1 MSTDTFESI
10 FGSNLRHG
18 KNEVNATATLT
29 GAKYVGI
36 YFGAHWAPP
45 CRLFNEKLADFYKRA
60 NEGGRNIEVVFV
72 SVDGNEAAF
81 ERHYEKHGPWLAVP
95 YKDTARI
102 ASLKQRYGI
111 NGLPTLIVLDETVS
125 QVSDDGRQDILN
137 SEGSLVAL
145 ENWEKI
151 RQEAA
156 K

>member
-10 FGSNLRHG
+10 FGPNLRRG
-18 KNEVNATATLT
+18 KEEVNSTAALA

-60 NEGGRNIEVVFV
+60 NDSGARNIEVVFV
-72 SVDGNEAAF
+72 SVDGNGAAF
-81 ERHYEKHGPWLAVP
+81 ERHFEKHGPWLAVP

-111 NGLPTLIVLDETVS
+111 NGLPTLIILDES
-125 QVSDDGRQDILN
+125 
-137 SEGSLVAL
+137 VA
-145 ENWEKI
+145 
-151 RQEAA
+151 
-156 K
+156 